1 MILSEFMSECSV
13 ASVVDGQE
21 EHFPAAGIHFTG
33 DSWKL
38 LVITGKYWRLLEST
52 GDLLEI
58 TGISQ
63 IVTIQRPCHIL
74 LHHPKEPIKGLGK
87 QDWLQGLNGGM

>member
-38 LVITGKYWRLLEST
+38 LVITGKYW
-52 GDLLEI
+52 
-58 TGISQ
+58 
-63 IVTIQRPCHIL
+63 
-74 LHHPKEPIKGLGK
+74 
-87 QDWLQGLNGGM
+87 

>member
-38 LVITGKYWRLLEST
+38 LVITGKYWRSLK
-52 GDLLEI
+52 I
-58 TGISQ
+58 TGWLLKTRGVHCCRRFILCSCDILGSVTHGGGDVILEYISMQ
-63 IVTIQRPCHIL
+63 
-74 LHHPKEPIKGLGK
+74 
-87 QDWLQGLNGGM
+87 